1 MHMHEY
7 LSDSRFPYSE
17 CIDCRKRSAHVCI
30 RCHYCYSCHPKI
42 EQLEK
47 EKKYTPM
54 SVRNTKTTIYEV
66 QKEWTSKTKMI
77 IDIYGLCYDEQYV
90 KLSTVI

>member
-7 LSDSRFPYSE
+7 LSDSRFPYGE

-47 EKKYTPM
+47 EKKYSPV
-54 SVRNTKTTIYEV
+54 SYEIPKQLFTKYK
-66 QKEWTSKTKMI
+66 KEWTTKAKMI
-77 IDIYGLCYDEQYV
+77 IDNKEKKNTQTDIDM
-90 KLSTVI
+90 KL

>member
-1 MHMHEY
+1 M
-7 LSDSRFPYSE
+7 SDSNFPYSE

-47 EKKYTPM
+47 RIKHTEVIGYQMPIQLFMKCRKDEKP
-54 SVRNTKTTIYEV
+54 RR
-66 QKEWTSKTKMI
+66 QR
-77 IDIYGLCYDEQYV
+77 
-90 KLSTVI
+90 

>member
-1 MHMHEY
+1 MLEY

-17 CIDCRKRSAHVCI
+17 CIDCRNRSAHVCI

-47 EKKYTPM
+47 EKKYNP
-54 SVRNTKTTIYEV
+54 VRYELPK
-66 QKEWTSKTKMI
+66 QLFMKYKKSGTTKMMTWTKMSEI
-77 IDIYGLCYDEQYV
+77 SAKDTYDIMF
-90 KLSTVI
+90 